1 MRSPHMPLRFM
12 YLKQHFVDFQVVCSG
27 IVKKLTNQKMEL
39 QEVYIHRHRIHLRNT
54 TIQIPFQS
62 LSAPR
67 TGFPKERRNIE
78 INVNLKDS

>member
-1 MRSPHMPLRFM
+1 MPLRFM
-12 YLKQHFVDFQVVCSG
+12 YLNQHFVDFQVVHSG
-27 IVKKLTNQKMEL
+27 IVQTLTNQKTEL